1 MMAWWVWIIGA
12 VAGCI
17 GSLLLINETSPSNHQ
32 ADVVQRSVTNALLVA
47 TAVLLWFVARQLDV
61 P

>member
-17 GSLLLINETSPSNHQ
+17 GSILMINDSPSNHL
-32 ADVVQRSVTNALLVA
+32 ADVVQRWTTNALLAA
-47 TAVLLWFVARQLDV
+47 TAVLLWFIARELGV
-61 P
+61 S